1 MSAPPLTVACLC
13 AAWCRTCDA
22 YRNVFDAAVQD
33 LRTGGEPVEAHWI
46 DIEDQAE
53 LVGDLD
59 VETFPT
65 LLVAQGEQVRFFGPL
80 EPHPETLA
88 RMLRSSAGALA
99 RGGAPAAVVPAV
111 TALVQRLA
119 GR

>member
-1 MSAPPLTVACLC
+1 MPAEPLTVACLC

-22 YRNVFDAAVQD
+22 YREVFKAAVD
-33 LRTGGEPVEAHWI
+33 ELRAAGQAVSAHWV

-65 LLVAQGEQVRFFGPL
+65 LLVAAGDDVRFYGPL
-80 EPHPETLA
+80 EPQPETL
-88 RMLRSSAGALA
+88 RRVLRGALA
-99 RGGAPAAVVPAV
+99 AHGGNGAPEAPPAV
-111 TALVQRLA
+111 ARVLRSFVSQ
-119 GR
+119 